1 MLPGDRRLPSAG
13 PGLAR
18 IGEARLGWAVTRD
31 WIEVGLLR
39 ARAFC
44 ATIIKPFVRQV
55 FKQ

>member
-1 MLPGDRRLPSAG
+1 MLPGGWRLLSVS

-44 ATIIKPFVRQV
+44 AAVIKTFCATVI
-55 FKQ
+55 

>member
-31 WIEVGLLR
+31 WIEVDLLR

-44 ATIIKPFVRQV
+44 ATIIKTFCAAVI
-55 FKQ
+55 